1 MIQYVF
7 FSLSNHKQIKIKN
20 YVPFAYRNRY
30 LLEKYTLLNDS
41 FKDSVKCSHILD
53 VSKEDSV
60 GNIC

>member
-1 MIQYVF
+1 MCF
-7 FSLSNHKQIKIKN
+7 FPCQIINRSNIKN